1 MGLDAGGGTR
11 LIRPDADAPRAAG
24 ANRGKQGPMADES
37 VSTWRQVLAENWE
50 EMRALT
56 DWMGIP
62 AMHDHVAE
70 LHTGHPRSVGG
81 DWVDHS
87 LHRHLRPLAE
97 RLAARGG
104 GPRRERCQV
113 SVGGGPGQGLSMV
126 AFGGG
131 TGQIEQAVL
140 SRGWPVGRI
149 VCREYDPALLARARD
164 NLLGLCPDQEF
175 QQFDYNNPEAVGFE
189 AFDVAFFCHS
199 MHHCTDI
206 ERFLPFLN
214 RVVAPD
220 GVVLG
225 LDYFG
230 PSRLQVTHETKQMLD
245 EVFASFPEHL
255 RVNLLTREA
264 EPALVVDTAAEV
276 ARADPSEAPRSAD
289 LRSLLFS
296 SFPVQEVSPMGG
308 TLLRTLLARRAGNF
322 RSAGDHCILKLL
334 MILEREL
341 IRSGR
346 LSSDNLYFVLGR
358 SDRLS

>member
-1 MGLDAGGGTR
+1 
-11 LIRPDADAPRAAG
+11 
-24 ANRGKQGPMADES
+24 MADEQS
-37 VSTWRQVLAENWE
+37 ISTWRQVLAENWE

-87 LHRHLRPLAE
+87 LHRHLTPLAE
-97 RLAARGG
+97 RLAARDGVPG
-104 GPRRERCQV
+104 RR
-113 SVGGGPGQGLSMV
+113 LSMV
-126 AFGGG
+126 SFGCG

-140 SRGWPVGRI
+140 ARGWPVGRI
-149 VCREYDPALLARARD
+149 VCREYDPALLARARE

-199 MHHCTDI
+199 MHHCTDV

-220 GVVLG
+220 GVILG

-230 PSRLQVTHETKQMLD
+230 PSRLQITHETRRVLD
-245 EVFASFPEHL
+245 EIYGSFPEHL
-255 RVNLLTREA
+255 RVNLQSREI

-358 SDRLS
+358 SGRLD

>member
-1 MGLDAGGGTR
+1 
-11 LIRPDADAPRAAG
+11 
-24 ANRGKQGPMADES
+24 MAVEQD
-37 VSTWRQVLAENWE
+37 VSTWRQALAENWE

-62 AMHDHVAE
+62 AVHDHVAE
-70 LHTGHPRSVGG
+70 LHTGTARAVGG

-97 RLAARGG
+97 RLAARDGT
-104 GPRRERCQV
+104 
-113 SVGGGPGQGLSMV
+113 PGRLLSMV
-126 AFGGG
+126 SFGCG

-164 NLLGLCPDQEF
+164 TLHGLCPDQEF

-214 RVVAPD
+214 RVVAPG
-220 GVVLG
+220 GVILG

-230 PSRLQVTHETKQMLD
+230 PSRLQVTHDTKRLLD
-245 EVFASFPEHL
+245 EIFASFPEHL

-264 EPALVVDTAAEV
+264 EPALVIDTAAEV

-296 SFPVQEVSPMGG
+296 SFPVQEASPMGG

-334 MILEREL
+334 MVLEREL

-346 LSSDNLYFVLGR
+346 LPSDNLYFVLGR
-358 SDRLS
+358 SDRLG

>member
-1 MGLDAGGGTR
+1 
-11 LIRPDADAPRAAG
+11 
-24 ANRGKQGPMADES
+24 MADEQS
-37 VSTWRQVLAENWE
+37 ISTWRQVLAENWE

-87 LHRHLRPLAE
+87 LHRHLAPLAE
-97 RLAARGG
+97 RLAARDGVPG
-104 GPRRERCQV
+104 RR
-113 SVGGGPGQGLSMV
+113 LSMV
-126 AFGGG
+126 SFGCG
-131 TGQIEQAVL
+131 TGQIEQAAL

-164 NLLGLCPDQEF
+164 NLAGLCPDQEF

-214 RVVAPD
+214 RVVAQD

-230 PSRLQVTHETKQMLD
+230 PSRLQITHETKRMLD
-245 EVFASFPEHL
+245 EIFASFPEHL
-255 RVNLLTREA
+255 RVNLMTREA
-264 EPALVVDTAAEV
+264 EPALVIDTPAQV
-276 ARADPSEAPRSAD
+276 AQADPSEAPRSAD

-358 SDRLS
+358 SGRLD

>member
-1 MGLDAGGGTR
+1 MEG
-11 LIRPDADAPRAAG
+11 
-24 ANRGKQGPMADES
+24 
-37 VSTWRQVLAENWE
+37 VSTWRQALAENWE
-50 EMRALT
+50 EMRSLT

-70 LHTGHPRSVGG
+70 LHTGATRAVGG

-97 RLAARGG
+97 RLAARDG
-104 GPRRERCQV
+104 V
-113 SVGGGPGQGLSMV
+113 PGRLLSMV
-126 AFGGG
+126 SFGCG
-131 TGQIEQAVL
+131 TGQSEQAVL

-149 VCREYDPALLARARD
+149 VCREYDPALLGRARD
-164 NLLGLCPDQEF
+164 TLQGLCPDQEF
-175 QQFDYNNPEAVGFE
+175 QQFDYNNPEAAGNE

-220 GVVLG
+220 GVILG

-230 PSRLQVTHETKQMLD
+230 PSRLQITHDAKRLLD
-245 EVFASFPEHL
+245 EVFESFPEHL
-255 RVNLLTREA
+255 RVNLLTREV
-264 EPALVVDTAAEV
+264 EPALIIDTAAQV

-358 SDRLS
+358 SDRLN

>member
-1 MGLDAGGGTR
+1 
-11 LIRPDADAPRAAG
+11 
-24 ANRGKQGPMADES
+24 MADEQG

-50 EMRALT
+50 EMRAPT

-70 LHTGHPRSVGG
+70 LHTGHPRSIGG

-97 RLAARGG
+97 RLAARDG
-104 GPRRERCQV
+104 V
-113 SVGGGPGQGLSMV
+113 PGRQLSMV
-126 AFGGG
+126 SFGCG

-164 NLLGLCPDQEF
+164 NLQGLCPDQEF

-214 RVVAPD
+214 RVVAP
-220 GVVLG
+220 GGMILG

-230 PSRLQVTHETKQMLD
+230 PSRLQITHETKRMLD
-245 EVFASFPEHL
+245 EIFEAFPEHL
-255 RVNLLTREA
+255 RVNLLTREV
-264 EPALVVDTAAEV
+264 EPALVIDTAAEV

-296 SFPVQEVSPMGG
+296 SFPVQEASPMGG

-322 RSAGDHCILKLL
+322 RDASDHCILKLL
-334 MILEREL
+334 MMLEREL
-341 IRSGR
+341 IRLGR

-358 SDRLS
+358 SDRLG

>member
-1 MGLDAGGGTR
+1 
-11 LIRPDADAPRAAG
+11 
-24 ANRGKQGPMADES
+24 MADEAGI
-37 VSTWRQVLAENWE
+37 STWRQVLAENWE
-50 EMRALT
+50 EMRSLT

-87 LHRHLRPLAE
+87 LHRHLNPLAE
-97 RLAARGG
+97 RLAARDGI
-104 GPRRERCQV
+104 
-113 SVGGGPGQGLSMV
+113 PGRLLSMV
-126 AFGGG
+126 SFGCG
-131 TGQIEQAVL
+131 TGQIEQAAL

-149 VCREYDPALLARARD
+149 VCREYDAALLARARD
-164 NLLGLCPDQEF
+164 NLTGLCPDQEF

-220 GVVLG
+220 GVILG

-230 PSRLQVTHETKQMLD
+230 PSRLQVTYETKRLLD
-245 EVFASFPEHL
+245 EIFESFPEHL
-255 RVNLLTREA
+255 RVNLLTRQV
-264 EPALVVDTAAEV
+264 EPAFVIDTAAQV

-296 SFPVQEVSPMGG
+296 SFPVQEASPMGG
-308 TLLRTLLARRAGNF
+308 TLLRSLLARRAGNF
-322 RSAGDHCILKLL
+322 RSAGDRCILQLL

-346 LSSDNLYFVLGR
+346 LPSDNLYFVLGR
-358 SDRLS
+358 SGRLD

>member
-1 MGLDAGGGTR
+1 MTEQ
-11 LIRPDADAPRAAG
+11 
-24 ANRGKQGPMADES
+24 QGI
-37 VSTWRQVLAENWE
+37 STWRQALAENWE

-56 DWMGIP
+56 DWMGLP
-62 AMHDHVAE
+62 AMHEHVAE
-70 LHTGHPRSVGG
+70 LHTGSPMSVGG

-87 LHRHLRPLAE
+87 LHRHLNPLAE
-97 RLAARGG
+97 RLAARDGTPG
-104 GPRRERCQV
+104 RR
-113 SVGGGPGQGLSMV
+113 LSMV
-126 AFGGG
+126 SFGCG
-131 TGQIEQAVL
+131 TGQIEQVVL
-140 SRGWPVGRI
+140 SRGWPVRRI
-149 VCREYDPALLARARD
+149 VCREYDPALLDRARD
-164 NLLGLCPDQEF
+164 TLSGLCPDQEF
-175 QQFDYNNPEAVGFE
+175 QQFDYNSPEAVGFE

-230 PSRLQVTHETKQMLD
+230 PSRLQMTHDAKRMLD
-245 EVFASFPEHL
+245 EIFESLPEHL
-255 RVNLLTREA
+255 RLNLATGEV
-264 EPALVVDTAAEV
+264 EPSFVIDTVAQV

-296 SFPVQEVSPMGG
+296 SFPVREVSPMGG
-308 TLLRTLLARRAGNF
+308 TLLRPLLARRAGNF

-334 MILEREL
+334 MVLEREL

-346 LSSDNLYFVLGR
+346 LPSDNLYFVLGR
-358 SDRLS
+358 SDRLN

>member
-1 MGLDAGGGTR
+1 
-11 LIRPDADAPRAAG
+11 
-24 ANRGKQGPMADES
+24 MADEQGI
-37 VSTWRQVLAENWE
+37 STWRQVLAENWE
-50 EMRALT
+50 EMRTLT

-70 LHTGHPRSVGG
+70 LHTGQPRTVGG

-97 RLAARGG
+97 RLAARDGVPG
-104 GPRRERCQV
+104 RR
-113 SVGGGPGQGLSMV
+113 LSMV
-126 AFGGG
+126 SFGCG

-140 SRGWPVGRI
+140 QRGWPVGRI
-149 VCREYDPALLARARD
+149 VCREYDPALLARAHD

-220 GVVLG
+220 GVILG

-230 PSRLQVTHETKQMLD
+230 PSRLQITHETKRMLD
-245 EVFASFPEHL
+245 EIFASFPEHL
-255 RVNLLTREA
+255 RVNLLTREV
-264 EPALVVDTAAEV
+264 EPALVIDTAAEV

-296 SFPVQEVSPMGG
+296 SFPVQEASPMGG

-334 MILEREL
+334 MVLEREL

-358 SDRLS
+358 SGRLNE

>member
-1 MGLDAGGGTR
+1 MTDE
-11 LIRPDADAPRAAG
+11 
-24 ANRGKQGPMADES
+24 QG
-37 VSTWRQVLAENWE
+37 VSTWRQALAENWE

-70 LHTGHPRSVGG
+70 LHTGHPRAIGG

-97 RLAARGG
+97 RLAARDGA
-104 GPRRERCQV
+104 PCR
-113 SVGGGPGQGLSMV
+113 PLSMV
-126 AFGGG
+126 SFGCG

-164 NLLGLCPDQEF
+164 TLGGLCPDQEF
-175 QQFDYNNPEAVGFE
+175 QQFDYNNPETVGDE

-214 RVVAPD
+214 RVVAPG

-230 PSRLQVTHETKQMLD
+230 PSRLQVTHDAKRLLD
-245 EVFASFPEHL
+245 EIFASLPEHL
-255 RVNLLTREA
+255 RVNLLTREV
-264 EPALVVDTAAEV
+264 EPALIIDTAAQV

-322 RSAGDHCILKLL
+322 RSASDHCILKLL
-334 MILEREL
+334 MVLEREL

-358 SDRLS
+358 SDRLN

>member
-1 MGLDAGGGTR
+1 
-11 LIRPDADAPRAAG
+11 
-24 ANRGKQGPMADES
+24 MADEQG
-37 VSTWRQVLAENWE
+37 VSTWRQVLADNWE

-87 LHRHLRPLAE
+87 LHRHLNPLME
-97 RLAARGG
+97 RLAARDGVPG
-104 GPRRERCQV
+104 RR
-113 SVGGGPGQGLSMV
+113 LSMV
-126 AFGGG
+126 SFGCG
-131 TGQIEQAVL
+131 TGQIEQAAL

-164 NLLGLCPDQEF
+164 NLQGLCPDQEF
-175 QQFDYNNPEAVGFE
+175 QQFDYNNPEAVGDE

-220 GVVLG
+220 GVILG

-230 PSRLQVTHETKQMLD
+230 PSRLQITHETKRMLD
-245 EVFASFPEHL
+245 EIFEAFPEHL
-255 RVNLLTREA
+255 RVNLLTGEA
-264 EPALVVDTAAEV
+264 EPALVIDTAAQV

-296 SFPVQEVSPMGG
+296 AFPVREASPMGG
-308 TLLRTLLARRAGNF
+308 TLLRTLLARRAGDF

-334 MILEREL
+334 MMLEREL

-358 SDRLS
+358 SDRLN

>member
-1 MGLDAGGGTR
+1 MTLAGDTGLF
-11 LIRPDADAPRAAG
+11 RPAVDAPHRVADLNQG
-24 ANRGKQGPMADES
+24 KRGVMTEEHG
-37 VSTWRQVLAENWE
+37 VSTWRQALAENWE
-50 EMRALT
+50 EMRSLT

-70 LHTGHPRSVGG
+70 LHTGTTRAVGG

-87 LHRHLRPLAE
+87 LHRHLQPLAA
-97 RLAARGG
+97 RLAARDGDPG
-104 GPRRERCQV
+104 RR
-113 SVGGGPGQGLSMV
+113 LSMV
-126 AFGGG
+126 SFGCG

-140 SRGWPVGRI
+140 ARGWPVGRI
-149 VCREYDPALLARARD
+149 VCREYDTALLDRARE
-164 NLLGLCPDQEF
+164 NLLGLCPDQDF
-175 QQFDYNNPEAVGFE
+175 QQFDYNNPEAVGDE

-214 RVVAPD
+214 RVVAQD
-220 GVVLG
+220 GLILG

-230 PSRLQVTHETKQMLD
+230 PSRLQTTFETKQMLD
-245 EVFASFPEHL
+245 EIFESFPEHL
-255 RVNLLTREA
+255 RFNLLTGEV
-264 EPALVVDTAAEV
+264 EPKFVIDTMAEV
-276 ARADPSEAPRSAD
+276 ARSDPSEAPRSAD

-296 SFPVQEVSPMGG
+296 SFPVREVSPMGG
-308 TLLRTLLARRAGNF
+308 TLLRSLLARRAGNF

-334 MILEREL
+334 MMLEREL

-346 LSSDNLYFVLGR
+346 LASDNLYFVLGR

>member
-1 MGLDAGGGTR
+1 
-11 LIRPDADAPRAAG
+11 
-24 ANRGKQGPMADES
+24 MAVEG
-37 VSTWRQVLAENWE
+37 VSTWRQALAENWE
-50 EMRALT
+50 DMRALT

-70 LHTGHPRSVGG
+70 LHTGHPRAVGG

-97 RLAARGG
+97 RLAARDG
-104 GPRRERCQV
+104 V
-113 SVGGGPGQGLSMV
+113 PGRLLSMV
-126 AFGGG
+126 SFGCG
-131 TGQIEQAVL
+131 TGQIEQAAL

-149 VCREYDPALLARARD
+149 VCREYDPALLDRARD
-164 NLLGLCPDQEF
+164 TLQGLCPDQEF
-175 QQFDYNNPEAVGFE
+175 QQFDYNNPEAVGDE

-214 RVVAPD
+214 RAVAPD
-220 GVVLG
+220 GVILG

-230 PSRLQVTHETKQMLD
+230 PSRLQVTHDAKQLLD
-245 EVFASFPEHL
+245 EIFASFPEHL
-255 RVNLLTREA
+255 RVNLLTREV
-264 EPALVVDTAAEV
+264 EPALVIDTAAQV

-322 RSAGDHCILKLL
+322 RSASDHCILKLL

-358 SDRLS
+358 SGRLD

>member
-1 MGLDAGGGTR
+1 MT
-11 LIRPDADAPRAAG
+11 
-24 ANRGKQGPMADES
+24 DEHG
-37 VSTWRQVLAENWE
+37 VSTWRQALAENWE

-70 LHTGHPRSVGG
+70 LHTGHPRAIGG

-97 RLAARGG
+97 RLAARDGA
-104 GPRRERCQV
+104 
-113 SVGGGPGQGLSMV
+113 PGRLLSMV
-126 AFGGG
+126 SFGCG
-131 TGQIEQAVL
+131 TGQIEQAAL

-164 NLLGLCPDQEF
+164 TLQGLCPDQEF
-175 QQFDYNNPEAVGFE
+175 QQFDYNNPETVGDE

-230 PSRLQVTHETKQMLD
+230 PSRLQVTHDAKRLLD
-245 EVFASFPEHL
+245 EIFASLPEHL
-255 RVNLLTREA
+255 RVNLLTREV
-264 EPALVVDTAAEV
+264 EPALVIDTAAQV

-334 MILEREL
+334 MVLEREL

-358 SDRLS
+358 SDRLN